1 MKYLGSISGRG
12 VLQHNGVQ
20 IADATY
26 ELEGYVQRAGS
37 VTGSGEIGLAPAA
50 LQSVVEQPN
59 LQLLTSNG
67 RLLDIN
73 FSDKKIRAGDHIQV
87 NVSGDLAAESDWQS

>member
-12 VLQHNGVQ
+12 VLQHDGIG
-20 IADATY
+20 IAEATY

-37 VTGSGEIGLAPAA
+37 VTGSGEIRLAPAA
-50 LQSVVEQPN
+50 LQSVIEQPS

-67 RLLDIN
+67 HLLDIR
-73 FSDKKIRAGDHIQV
+73 FSDKKLRAGNNIHVDV
-87 NVSGDLAAESDWQS
+87 TGDLPTASDWRH

>member
-12 VLQHNGVQ
+12 TIQHDGVK

-26 ELEGYVQRAGS
+26 ELEGYVQRVGS
-37 VTGSGEIGLAPAA
+37 IMGSGEIGVAPEV
-50 LQSVVEQPN
+50 LKSVIDQPN

-67 RLLDIN
+67 QVLNIK
-73 FSDKKIRAGDHIQV
+73 FSDKELRAGDHIHV
-87 NVSGDLAAESDWQS
+87 DVSGDLPAESDWRR